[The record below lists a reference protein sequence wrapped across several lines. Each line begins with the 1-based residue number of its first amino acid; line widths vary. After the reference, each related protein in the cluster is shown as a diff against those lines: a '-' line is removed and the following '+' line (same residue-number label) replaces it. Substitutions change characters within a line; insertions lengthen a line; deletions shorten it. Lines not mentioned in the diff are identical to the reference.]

1 MESVITFANI
11 KRAVEVLSKS
21 KHVTRTP
28 LLRVDSRR
36 FGIAEDVELYLKMEG
51 MQNTGSFKIRGVVNV
66 MEHAPSKEAGTE
78 FVTMSAGNF
87 GRSFAY
93 MCRELGLTGRVL
105 MPITAPDNRELLIR
119 SFGMEVERMPTSEL
133 QSTVDR
139 YVAEKGMVFVHPFDD
154 LQLIAG
160 YASIG
165 LEIVQDLPDVDV
177 VLVCCGGG
185 GLLAGTA
192 AGIKISGLGENVQV
206 FGVEPEGAST
216 MHLSLQA
223 GKPLT
228 KGDVKSIAAG
238 LAPPYVG
245 KNTFKI
251 VSQLVEGIVLV
262 SEEEIKEGVRILYE
276 NGLVVEP
283 SGAAAFAALRSGK
296 VTGISGKKVAL
307 TISGSNVSPAELVD
321 LLK

>member
-28 LLRVDSRR
+28 LIRVDSRR
-36 FGIAEDVELYLKMEG
+36 FSIAEDVELYLKMEG

-66 MEHAPSKEAGTE
+66 MERAPSKEAGIE

-105 MPITAPDNRELLIR
+105 MPITAPDNREHLIR
-119 SFGMEVERMPTSEL
+119 SFGLEVERMPTSEL
-133 QSTVDR
+133 QSTVDL
-139 YVAEKGMVFVHPFDD
+139 YVAERGMVFMHPFDD

-165 LEIVQDLPDVDV
+165 LEIVEDLPDVDV

-192 AGIKISGLGENVQV
+192 AGIKISGLGENVRV
-206 FGVEPEGAST
+206 LGVEPEGAST
-216 MHLSLQA
+216 MYLSLQA
-223 GKPLT
+223 GEPLT

-245 KNTFKI
+245 KKTFKI
-251 VSQLVEGIVLV
+251 VSQLVEGVVLV

>member
-1 MESVITFANI
+1 MKFADI
-11 KRAVEVLSKS
+11 ERAVEVLSKS

-36 FGIAEDVELYLKMEG
+36 FGIADDVELYLKMEG
-51 MQNTGSFKIRGVVNV
+51 MQNTGSFKIRGLVNM
-66 MEHAPSKEAGTE
+66 MEHAPAEESGVEL
-78 FVTMSAGNF
+78 VTMSAGNF

-93 MCRELGLTGRVL
+93 MCHELGLRGRVL
-105 MPITAPDNRELLIR
+105 MPITAPDNRELLIK
-119 SFGMEVERMPTSEL
+119 SYGLEVERMPTSEL
-133 QSTVDR
+133 QPTVDR
-139 YVAEKGMVFVHPFDD
+139 YVAERGMVCMHPFDD
-154 LQLIAG
+154 PHLIAG

-165 LEIVQDLPDVDV
+165 MEIMQDLKDVDV

-192 AGIKISGLGENVQV
+192 AGIKMSGLGENVRV
-206 FGVEPEGAST
+206 LGVEPEGACT

-223 GKPLT
+223 GEPLT

-251 VSQLVEGIVLV
+251 VNQLVEGVVLV
-262 SEEEIKEGVRILYE
+262 SEEEIKEGVRIFYE

-296 VTGISGKKVAL
+296 VTGVSGKKVAL